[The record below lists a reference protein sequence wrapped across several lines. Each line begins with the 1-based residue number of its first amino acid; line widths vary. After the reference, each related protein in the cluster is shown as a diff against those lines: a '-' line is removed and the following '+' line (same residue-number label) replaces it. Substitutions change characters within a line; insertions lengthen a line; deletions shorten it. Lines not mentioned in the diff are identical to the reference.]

1 MSSKP
6 TKLTVMVSGPVDA
19 GKTHLLSK
27 LKEFLDQTYGTDVK
41 IKVDS
46 LALSR
51 YDGHLNGPAR
61 PHRGT
66 VIELVSRTEVPNLI
80 LDTYQEPKPP
90 AEVVRSPEFKLRV
103 HLTTGDVF
111 KEDGVA
117 GFRVTDPEHELTPDA
132 YCWYAATITGT
143 AVPPNPFEEFPGYVH
158 TARERLSIDLDQRKI
173 YRWDTQ
179 QEVCITTLST
189 WAQHWAEI
197 YGVRRRKGEWTVSSD
212 DYRIYIRLPICSVV
226 RYDDTGEVEPWE
238 RLSAAEFDWGL
249 SVLRRNECESIAQLI
264 EWRRRPEQIGL
275 GSQEATMTKRLRPR
289 KRLSAWIRERLWGK
303 PQETYTL
310 DELQVTKEAFVEN
323 VSAPRP
329 AEGDALGWYH
339 SDGTLENKPFGQV
352 QAAHYAAA
360 SRPPT
365 TPVEESLEDL
375 FQEKPL
381 HDCVPKVEVTPVG
394 ALRKL
399 MPDDFEKL
407 FASQGLRTP
416 NDMIIKV
423 TSDLKPVEVD
433 DYTLTPR
440 ERDSFEELLAPDGI
454 QTPEGSQQ
462 YARVDNQ
469 WVLAPEGKLND
480 GVTEQDA
487 TDYLAEHYPD
497 SLLVDE
503 ATEEVIARLGGI
515 VPHHHGHARK
525 VMPLEGPTGKKSNYN
540 PRLQK
545 QHGKKKP
552 RK

>member
-1 MSSKP
+1 MPSKP
-6 TKLTVMVSGPVDA
+6 QKLTVLVSGPVDS

-51 YDGHLNGPAR
+51 YDGHAAGAAR

-66 VIELVSRTEVPNLI
+66 IIELVSRTEAPNLV
-80 LDTYQEPKPP
+80 LDADYLPKSTN
-90 AEVVRSPEFKLRV
+90 EVVRSPEFKLRV

-117 GFRVTDPEHELTPDA
+117 GFRITDPERELTPDA
-132 YCWYAATITGT
+132 YCWYAATITGV
-143 AVPPNPFEEFPGYVH
+143 AVPPNPFAEFPGYVH
-158 TARERLSIDLDQRKI
+158 TERERLSIDLDQRKV
-173 YRWDTQ
+173 YHWDTK
-179 QEVCITTLST
+179 QEVCFTALSR

-212 DYRIYIRLPICSVV
+212 EYRLYIRLPVCSVV
-226 RYDDTGEVEPWE
+226 RYDGDGEVEPWE
-238 RLSAAEFDWGL
+238 KLTAAEFDWGL

-275 GSQEATMTKRLRPR
+275 GPREAKMHKKPR

-310 DELQVTKEAFVEN
+310 DELQVTKETMVDN
-323 VSAPRP
+323 VSVPRP
-329 AEGDALGWYH
+329 APV
-339 SDGTLENKPFGQV
+339 ENQPFGQV
-352 QAAHYAAA
+352 QAAHYAVA
-360 SRPPT
+360 SRPPA
-365 TPVEESLEDL
+365 PVVEEALEDL

-407 FASQGLRTP
+407 FASQGLRAP
-416 NDMIIKV
+416 DDVVINV
-423 TSDLKPVEVD
+423 ACDLKPAESE
-433 DYTLTPR
+433 DYTITPRQPSDLEKLWEPQGILTPAECGLT
-440 ERDSFEELLAPDGI
+440 ERVTQHLERPEPTTVQEAGALVSQEEIESAFVSALLDPAID
-454 QTPEGSQQ
+454 
-462 YARVDNQ
+462 
-469 WVLAPEGKLND
+469 
-480 GVTEQDA
+480 DA
-487 TDYLAEHYPD
+487 
-497 SLLVDE
+497 LVDE

-545 QHGKKKP
+545 HNGKKKP